1 MESDDGLVSQ
11 RKHRRMGSRKH
22 SVLSVALDDACR
34 RADEAGLTV
43 DRFGEAARDVLAR
56 RIIMLAKHGVLE
68 HQRLVDDALRGLQR

>member
-1 MESDDGLVSQ
+1 MGWYRSESTDVWDPANT
-11 RKHRRMGSRKH
+11 R
-22 SVLSVALDDACR
+22 VLSVALDDACR